1 MARIKT
7 GGRVVGSANKLSAV
21 VRDTLKDALCHDFSK
36 IQVYLSEID
45 DPKDKLEL
53 LIKFLPYI
61 CSKVSE
67 KPEEEAPSQTVIFNQ
82 HIIKPDKDTETDG
95 IDPADTDNSLR
106 LVTDNS

>member
-7 GGRVVGSANKLSAV
+7 GGRVVGSANKLSSV
-21 VRDTLKDALCHDFSK
+21 VRDTLKDALCEDFSK
-36 IQVYLSEID
+36 IQVYLAEID

-67 KPEEEAPSQTVIFNQ
+67 KPEEEALRQTVIFNQ
-82 HIIKPDKDTETDG
+82 HIIKPDEDIVADG
-95 IDPADTDNSLR
+95 IDPSDTDSNLR
-106 LVTDNS
+106 LVTGNS